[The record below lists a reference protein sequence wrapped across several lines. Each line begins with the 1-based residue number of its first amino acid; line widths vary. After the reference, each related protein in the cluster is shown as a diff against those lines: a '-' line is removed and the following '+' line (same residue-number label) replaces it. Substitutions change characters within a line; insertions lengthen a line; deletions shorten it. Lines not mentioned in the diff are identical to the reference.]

1 MFHAWDITVPAN
13 TPLLNP
19 VKQELNLPAGVI
31 TGISI
36 KFPSG
41 CNGMVKIRILR
52 WTFQLV
58 PLSSGE
64 WVTGDGETVPTEQN
78 YELLETPFMLE
89 FQGCSPS
96 TTYPH
101 TITVRIE
108 VSPLVSPADAQ
119 TIDLLK
125 DIKEAV
131 APIG

>member
-1 MFHAWDITVPAN
+1 MFHAWDITVPAD
-13 TPLLNP
+13 TPELAP
-19 VKQELNLPAGVI
+19 IKQELNLPAGVI

-58 PLSSGE
+58 PLSKEE
-64 WVTGDGETVPTEQN
+64 WVTGNDETVPTEQS

-89 FQGCSPS
+89 FQGCSPD
-96 TTYPH
+96 TTYLH
-101 TITVRIE
+101 RITVRIE
-108 VSPLVSPADAQ
+108 VNPLVSPSDQQ
-119 TIDLLK
+119 TIQLLK

-131 APIG
+131 T